1 MCRRV
6 KVGRRRAGQ
15 SLLRRVESEGGEG
28 GGRSE
33 KACVPGW
40 ELGLRSARSRRE
52 GVERGP
58 PKNFESGVDMT

>member
-6 KVGRRRAGQ
+6 KVGRPRAGQ
-15 SLLRRVESEGGEG
+15 SDGVESEGGEG